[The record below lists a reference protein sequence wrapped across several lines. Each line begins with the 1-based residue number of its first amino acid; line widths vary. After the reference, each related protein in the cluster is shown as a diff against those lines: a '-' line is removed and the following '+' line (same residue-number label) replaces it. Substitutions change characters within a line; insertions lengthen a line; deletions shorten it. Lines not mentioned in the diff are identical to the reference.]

1 MRGTCLATRAGSL
14 PCQPRRALQ
23 TQATPPCPRSGLE
36 TGWAASRDELFRR
49 QCLLLLVLT
58 LLVSRCVRY
67 CSVCSAPP
75 GVVDRTGG
83 LTQHASSPEAS
94 DGEGPTDQRT
104 LILSA
109 FPAEADA
116 TETALTHVR
125 RPPTSPLRLPTPRC
139 QSPKI
144 WWSSAG
150 SRWRT
155 LVCFHPFPQVLQY
168 TVVEVTPI
176 IVVFTQS
183 VCVTRCRR
191 S

>member
-1 MRGTCLATRAGSL
+1 M
-14 PCQPRRALQ
+14 
-23 TQATPPCPRSGLE
+23 
-36 TGWAASRDELFRR
+36 
-49 QCLLLLVLT
+49 
-58 LLVSRCVRY
+58 RY

-75 GVVDRTGG
+75 GVADRTGG

-125 RPPTSPLRLPTPRC
+125 GLPTHITAEAAYTSVC

-168 TVVEVTPI
+168 TVVEATPI

-191 S
+191 SRCHQYRIAHYMNRLIPRTRNGDMKADAVGLEE